1 MLPNT
6 HVSSVFFL
14 DPLFAEHPA
23 ILPFL
28 ASGSKMQ
35 RMRPQKLSCILA
47 SVKVSLFTQA
57 VVPFLSALLGFFFLL
72 FVCLFVLLLSFQF
85 DSFLSTPSSLS
96 SALEWRPVRSKW
108 DQLALVVVSLTQ
120 IRPPPLLLPPPCK
133 IIACVFTCCAQL
145 GRRDTNTERRSR
157 RRSRL

>member
-1 MLPNT
+1 MIGLHQHGFGLTIIVRFRPDASFLSNT

-57 VVPFLSALLGFFFLL
+57 VVAFVSALFFFFFL
-72 FVCLFVLLLSFQF
+72 FVCLFDCCSFILIPFCRLPRLSR
-85 DSFLSTPSSLS
+85 PHSSG
-96 SALEWRPVRSKW
+96 AR
-108 DQLALVVVSLTQ
+108 
-120 IRPPPLLLPPPCK
+120 
-133 IIACVFTCCAQL
+133 
-145 GRRDTNTERRSR
+145 
-157 RRSRL
+157 

>member
-1 MLPNT
+1 MIGLHQHGFGLIIIDRFRFPDAAFLPNT
-6 HVSSVFFL
+6 HVSSVFVL

-57 VVPFLSALLGFFFLL
+57 VVAFASTLLVLFFFS
-72 FVCLFVLLLSFQF
+72 FCLFV
-85 DSFLSTPSSLS
+85 
-96 SALEWRPVRSKW
+96 
-108 DQLALVVVSLTQ
+108 
-120 IRPPPLLLPPPCK
+120 
-133 IIACVFTCCAQL
+133 
-145 GRRDTNTERRSR
+145 
-157 RRSRL
+157 